1 MKINKKCTHA
11 HTHTHTHTHFQFF
24 LFFYLFFFF
33 MFMLSWDFSKQDHLF
48 QSIWAK
54 KSHKKHLFMHA
65 KTNKESVKNLK
76 A

>member
-1 MKINKKCTHA
+1 
-11 HTHTHTHTHFQFF
+11 
-24 LFFYLFFFF
+24 

-65 KTNKESVKNLK
+65 KTNKESVKNEK

>member
-1 MKINKKCTHA
+1 MKINKKI
-11 HTHTHTHTHFQFF
+11 HTHTHTFGSFYFF
-24 LFFYLFFFF
+24 IYIFIF